1 MDTLQ
6 PMAND
11 FLSRILRD
19 KRLEVSIRK
28 ASVPQA
34 VMEERALAAPP
45 ALPVLSA
52 LRGDRLR
59 VIAEVKRASPSAGA
73 FASELDARAQV
84 VRYAVGGAAAI
95 SVLTDGPY
103 FQGSLRDLEE
113 AREAVSVPLLRKDFI
128 IDPYQVYEARAA
140 GADLLLLIVAA
151 LQADELA
158 SLLAL
163 TEKLGMSTLVEVNTV
178 EEARLA
184 NQVKARLVGIN
195 NRDLHTFKVDMGTT
209 ARVRPLLGPGTVVAS
224 LSGVR
229 TVEDAQAMRS
239 AGADAVL
246 VGEALARS
254 SSPEQLL
261 AQLTAV
267 Q

>member
-19 KRLEVSIRK
+19 KQLEVADRK

-34 VMEERALAAPP
+34 VMEERARAAVP

-59 VIAEVKRASPSAGA
+59 VIAEVKRASPSAGS
-73 FASELDARAQV
+73 FASGLDARVQV
-84 VRYAVGGAAAI
+84 TRYAEGGASAI

-103 FQGSLRDLEE
+103 FQGSLSDLEE
-113 AREAVSVPLLRKDFI
+113 ARAAVAVPLLRKDFI

-140 GADLLLLIVAA
+140 GADLVLLIVAA
-151 LQADELA
+151 LQADQLA

-163 TEKLGMSTLVEVNTV
+163 TESQGMSALVEVNTE
-178 EEARLA
+178 EEADLA
-184 NQVKARLVGIN
+184 NQVHARLVGIN
-195 NRDLHTFKVDMGTT
+195 NRDLHTFKVDMATT
-209 ARVRPLLGPGTVVAS
+209 ARIRPLLLPEAVVAS

-229 TVEDAQAMRS
+229 TVENASAMRA

-254 SSPEQLL
+254 DAPERLL
-261 AQLTAV
+261 VELTAV
-267 Q
+267 R

>member
-19 KRLEVSIRK
+19 KRLEVSTRK
-28 ASVPQA
+28 ACVPEA
-34 VMEERALAAPP
+34 AMEARARAAPP
-45 ALPVLSA
+45 ALPALSA
-52 LRGDRLR
+52 LRGERLR

-73 FASELDARAQV
+73 FASEMDARVQV
-84 VRYAVGGAAAI
+84 TRYAAGGAAAI

-103 FQGSLRDLEE
+103 FQGSLSDLEE
-113 AREAVSVPLLRKDFI
+113 ARAAVSVPLLRKDFI
-128 IDPYQVYEARAA
+128 IDPYQVYEARTV
-140 GADLLLLIVAA
+140 GADLVLLIVAA

-158 SLLAL
+158 SLVAL
-163 TEKLGMSTLVEVNTV
+163 TENLGMSALVEVNTV
-178 EEARLA
+178 EEARVA
-184 NQVKARLVGIN
+184 NHVNARLVGIN
-195 NRDLHTFKVDMGTT
+195 NRDLQSFKVDMGTT
-209 ARVRPLLGPGTVVAS
+209 ARIRPILAPGTVVAS

-229 TVEDAQAMRS
+229 TVEDARAMRS

-254 SSPEQLL
+254 AAPDRLL

>member
-6 PMAND
+6 PVAND

-19 KRLEVSIRK
+19 KRLEVSTRK
-28 ASVPQA
+28 ANVPQSA
-34 VMEERALAAPP
+34 MAERARAAPP

-84 VRYAVGGAAAI
+84 ARYADGGAAAI
-95 SVLTDGPY
+95 SVLTDEPY
-103 FQGSLRDLEE
+103 FQGSLRDLED
-113 AREAVSVPLLRKDFI
+113 ARAAVSIPLLRKDFI
-128 IDPYQVYEARAA
+128 IDAYQVYEARAA
-140 GADLLLLIVAA
+140 GADLVLLIVAA
-151 LQADELA
+151 LDAEDLA
-158 SLLAL
+158 TLLAL
-163 TEKLGMSTLVEVNTV
+163 AESLGMAALVEVNTA

-184 NQVKARLVGIN
+184 NDVNARLVGIN
-195 NRDLHTFKVDMGTT
+195 NRDLHTFKVDMDTT
-209 ARVRPLLGPGTVVAS
+209 TRIRPLLSPGTVVAA

-229 TVEDAQAMRS
+229 TVEDALAMRS

-254 SSPEQLL
+254 TEPERLL